1 VPLLDYFE
9 ETLGTLH
16 SSLTPT
22 QAQLVLTRVWKE
34 VLATLESLLVPPLS
48 DAPSDMKQLSDKEVD
63 IVFKWL
69 SFLRSYFN
77 AYDPETGVAHG
88 LPLSILQGSK
98 YRELLS
104 YLLLHDQSTDA
115 LMIECVRGF
124 QARLAASHSRSKS
137 VLQQRSLGTIRQH
150 KRAKQGAGDDT
161 SLMSDMAMKI
171 LRMRPGTSDFL
182 AQQLISLHSL
192 QSPACVKP
200 ASLRRTQ
207 KRLA

>member
-1 VPLLDYFE
+1 
-9 ETLGTLH
+9 
-16 SSLTPT
+16 
-22 QAQLVLTRVWKE
+22 
-34 VLATLESLLVPPLS
+34 
-48 DAPSDMKQLSDKEVD
+48 
-63 IVFKWL
+63 
-69 SFLRSYFN
+69 
-77 AYDPETGVAHG
+77 
-88 LPLSILQGSK
+88 
-98 YRELLS
+98 
-104 YLLLHDQSTDA
+104 
-115 LMIECVRGF
+115 MIECVRGF